1 MGENP
6 CNIFEKLIKS
16 TLNFF
21 GYGNNHIS
29 NFVVSSYSHQQ
40 QQEEDITSMV
50 FNLDQANSRFKL
62 RIFKIK
68 LKYFRTKIL
77 NLVERVPHI
86 ILNY

>member
-40 QQEEDITSMV
+40 QQEEDITSMENIEYMTTRSISV
-50 FNLDQANSRFKL
+50 RSSSRG
-62 RIFKIK
+62 RSPP
-68 LKYFRTKIL
+68 RPPVQSGGGAQT
-77 NLVERVPHI
+77 
-86 ILNY
+86 NYSSY